1 VGRRGDGP
9 QAVITGIVACR
20 TELQIPVAVACRALD
35 VSESW
40 FYKHRDRPPTATV
53 QRRAELDSAIAEVFT
68 SEDGEYGSPRV
79 HAELVERPQFAKL
92 SVNTVA
98 KQMRYK
104 GLRAKVK
111 PVRRS
116 LTRPDAA
123 APKFENLLNRQFNP
137 TGPNMAWCGDIT
149 EIVTWEGKLYL
160 ATVIDLWSRRL
171 IGFAIGDNCKAPL
184 VCDALK
190 MGIAQRGGNVAGVMM
205 HTDRGSQYTSHAF
218 VNLCAKHKI
227 TQSMSRA
234 GSCHD
239 NAVAES
245 WFATLKTELIYRI
258 ALQSKVFARRRVI
271 AWIDRYNRVRRH
283 SHCGLKSPIT
293 YEKINTTAATAA

>member
-1 VGRRGDGP
+1 MI
-9 QAVITGIVACR
+9 AGIVACR
-20 TELQIPVAVACRALD
+20 TELHIPIAVSCRALEM
-35 VSESW
+35 SESW
-40 FYKHRDRPPTATV
+40 FYKHRNAPPTVTV
-53 QRRAELDSAIAEVFT
+53 VRRQELDTAIAEVF
-68 SEDGEYGSPRV
+68 SAQDGEYGSPRV
-79 HAELVERPQFAKL
+79 HAELVERPRFARL

-98 KQMRYK
+98 GRMRYQ
-104 GLRAKVK
+104 GFRAKVK

-116 LTRPDAA
+116 LTRPDVA
-123 APKFENLLNRQFNP
+123 APKFANLLNRQFNP
-137 TGPNMAWCGDIT
+137 VGPNMVWCGDVT
-149 EIVTWEGKLYL
+149 EIVTWDGKLYL

-184 VCDALK
+184 VCDALR
-190 MGIAQRGGNVAGVMM
+190 MAIAQRGGRVGGVMM

-218 VNLCAKHKI
+218 TGLCTKHEI

-258 ALQSKVFARRRVI
+258 ALCSKAFARQRVI
-271 AWIDRYNRVRRH
+271 AWIDRYNRTRRH
-283 SHCGLKSPIT
+283 SHCGLKSPIN
-293 YEKINTTAATAA
+293 YEKLNATAATAA